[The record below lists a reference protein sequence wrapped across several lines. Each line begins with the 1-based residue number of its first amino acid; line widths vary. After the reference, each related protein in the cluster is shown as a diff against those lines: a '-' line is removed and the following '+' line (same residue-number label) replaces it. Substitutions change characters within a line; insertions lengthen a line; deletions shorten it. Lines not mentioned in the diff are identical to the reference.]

1 MFTPADFD
9 YHLPKGRIA
18 LAPATPR
25 DHCRL
30 LSFNRHTNDITHLKF
45 YELIDQ
51 LTANDVLILNETKV
65 FPARI
70 FGTKGTGGKVELL
83 LLEQLTTSKWRA
95 LARPGLKPTTVLNFE
110 NNLTAVVTDFN
121 LSTGEVDCEFNQ
133 ATPAFYHTLDII
145 GHTPLPPYIHSS
157 QPESQLRADYQTVY
171 AKTQGSAA
179 APTAGLHFTDQLLA
193 NIKKKGITIEYITL
207 HVGLG
212 TFQPLR
218 PENLQTGK
226 LHHEWYDISP
236 AVASRLSQA
245 KVNGQRL
252 IAVGTTTA
260 RTLES
265 YAATGQLTGTTDLF
279 IYPPFQF
286 QLVDSLI
293 TNFHLPQSSLLMLV
307 SAFCSQPNTNNKY
320 TQFNT
325 SPLGNAYHQAI
336 NDHYRFFSFGDA
348 MWIR

>member
-9 YHLPKGRIA
+9 YHLPKDRIA
-18 LAPATPR
+18 VAPATPR
-25 DHCRL
+25 DRCRL
-30 LSFNRHTNDITHLKF
+30 LAFDRRLNSITHLKF
-45 YELIDQ
+45 YELLDQ
-51 LTANDVLILNETKV
+51 LTPNDVLILNETKV

-70 FGTKGTGGKVELL
+70 YGTKSTGGKVELL

-95 LARPGLKPTTVLNFE
+95 IARPGLKPTMVLNFE

-133 ATPAFYHTLDII
+133 TTPIFYHTLDVI

-157 QPESQLRADYQTVY
+157 QSESQLRSDYQTVY
-171 AKTQGSAA
+171 AKINGSAA

-193 NIKKKGITIEYITL
+193 SIKKKGITIEYITL

-236 AVASRLSQA
+236 AVASRLLQA
-245 KVNGQRL
+245 KSNGQRL
-252 IAVGTTTA
+252 VAVGTTTS

-286 QLVDSLI
+286 KLVDSLI

-307 SAFCSQPNTNNKY
+307 SALCSRPNTNNKY
-320 TQFNT
+320 TQFKT
-325 SPLGNAYHQAI
+325 SPLGNVYHQAI
-336 NDHYRFFSFGDA
+336 IDHYRFFSFGDA